1 MCFTVG
7 SRGEG
12 ELPPTVADETV
23 RPSEQGWRER
33 LHREELNGFA
43 FAFKARAIALGAVVL
58 WVVLSASMSRLPFL
72 LAAAAIFFGVGLVAY
87 RARDHKQMLAI
98 QGLCASVDVAIIV
111 LASHMPDG
119 DWNEWALQTW
129 LRRSAFLYLVAYVA
143 SSALTF
149 SVKVVLISGLAATL
163 GLCVSF
169 AWALYAAAHVD
180 SFKGFISDGPYD
192 LLRQLMQIQ
201 NVEPWVFMMNQ
212 VVLLAIT
219 TGLIAGAIWRARRHV
234 ERAVQAEAQRSNLGR
249 FFSPQ
254 VVTRLAENAASLD
267 GGRTQNAAVLFID
280 IIGSTRRM
288 ESFTPEQVIEAV
300 RAFHQR
306 VVPIV
311 FRHNGAVDKFLGDGI
326 MAVFGA
332 PEKQPDD
339 ARDAVLCAVE
349 VLDTVDRWSVDRVA
363 RGYIP
368 VTVGLGIHYGPVIQG
383 NVGIEDRLEFTTLG
397 DTVNLASR
405 LEGMTR
411 QHGAGI
417 LISCETLEAAERSNP
432 LPPEIRSRCRDL
444 GYLPIAGHEAP
455 IDVIAIDR
463 RKEKT

>member
-163 GLCVSF
+163 GLCV
-169 AWALYAAAHVD
+169 
-180 SFKGFISDGPYD
+180 
-192 LLRQLMQIQ
+192 
-201 NVEPWVFMMNQ
+201 
-212 VVLLAIT
+212 
-219 TGLIAGAIWRARRHV
+219 
-234 ERAVQAEAQRSNLGR
+234 
-249 FFSPQ
+249 
-254 VVTRLAENAASLD
+254 
-267 GGRTQNAAVLFID
+267 
-280 IIGSTRRM
+280 
-288 ESFTPEQVIEAV
+288 
-300 RAFHQR
+300 
-306 VVPIV
+306 
-311 FRHNGAVDKFLGDGI
+311 
-326 MAVFGA
+326 
-332 PEKQPDD
+332 
-339 ARDAVLCAVE
+339 
-349 VLDTVDRWSVDRVA
+349 
-363 RGYIP
+363 
-368 VTVGLGIHYGPVIQG
+368 
-383 NVGIEDRLEFTTLG
+383 
-397 DTVNLASR
+397 
-405 LEGMTR
+405 
-411 QHGAGI
+411 
-417 LISCETLEAAERSNP
+417 
-432 LPPEIRSRCRDL
+432 
-444 GYLPIAGHEAP
+444 
-455 IDVIAIDR
+455 
-463 RKEKT
+463 